1 MKKIILFS
9 TISVLLSACGGS
21 SSRDNNFANG
31 QNPVVNSVKL
41 STGQTIQLRGTG
53 VITSVDPN
61 TTVNAST
68 GSSLNNNIQGSTYAG
83 GYASDTSYAFVETN
97 RAGYT
102 SMPQFSGNVSDV
114 PTTGTAIYA
123 GEIYTLKHLQSGD
136 GSNSV
141 VRQVND
147 GVAVGSARFDVD
159 FASKTLSG
167 DGLVNYAHK
176 LEEIT
181 INDPSGATQEV
192 SRPSDI
198 PGGQPTITRE
208 PVKITVQ
215 NHTYSHA
222 EYKLDNVSFND
233 LKNGTAKSDIKLL
246 QHTRIVNPNAGVITS
261 SLEPVKDSLGSNIV
275 YTGKAKGNFYGVN
288 AKDLAGSIIVDQ
300 KEGIEHNAAF
310 HTRKQ

>member
-61 TTVNAST
+61 TTLNPGT
-68 GSSLNNNIQGSTYAG
+68 GTILNNNIQGNTYAG
-83 GYASDTSYAFVETN
+83 GYASDASYAFVETN

-114 PTTGTAIYA
+114 PTTGTAVYA
-123 GEIYTLKHLQSGD
+123 GELYTLKHLH
-136 GSNSV
+136 SNGNSI

-159 FASKTLSG
+159 FASKTVSG
-167 DGLVNYAHK
+167 GGSVNYAHE

-181 INDPSGATQEV
+181 MNDPNATVTNSNSSSSNNTTTTTSTTEAA
-192 SRPSDI
+192 
-198 PGGQPTITRE
+198 
-208 PVKITVQ
+208 KITIST
-215 NHTYSHA
+215 HTYSHA
-222 EYKLDNVSFND
+222 DYKLDNVSFND
-233 LKNGTAKSDIKLL
+233 LKNGTAKADIKLL
-246 QHTRIVNPNAGVITS
+246 EHIREVNPNTGVTTTPLIPIGV
-261 SLEPVKDSLGSNIV
+261 E
-275 YTGKAKGNFYGVN
+275 YTGTVSGNFYGAN
-288 AKDLAGSIIVDQ
+288 AKDLAGSIVVDQ
-300 KEGIEHNAAF
+300 REGSDYNAAF

>member
-159 FASKTLSG
+159 FASKTISG
-167 DGLVNYAHK
+167 GGVVNYAHELK
-176 LEEIT
+176 EVKEVDKDNPKETKDENGNTVKTFEEIT
-181 INDPSGATQEV
+181 TSTNTHSYVRYTFDDVG
-192 SRPSDI
+192 
-198 PGGQPTITRE
+198 
-208 PVKITVQ
+208 
-215 NHTYSHA
+215 
-222 EYKLDNVSFND
+222 FND
-233 LKNGTAKSDIKLL
+233 LKNGTGKVNILTYDEKKTTKNGLVVSD
-246 QHTRIVNPNAGVITS
+246 PNDTS
-261 SLEPVKDSLGSNIV
+261 NSNGFFNIED
-275 YTGKAKGNFYGVN
+275 YTGTVSGNFYGAN
-288 AKDLAGSIIVDQ
+288 AKELVGSIKADSLNATQ
-300 KEGIEHNAAF
+300 HNAAF

>member
-159 FASKTLSG
+159 FASKTISG
-167 DGLVNYAHK
+167 GGVVNYAHELK
-176 LEEIT
+176 EVKEVDKDNPKETKDENGNTVKTFEEVTTSTNIHSYALYT
-181 INDPSGATQEV
+181 LND
-192 SRPSDI
+192 
-198 PGGQPTITRE
+198 
-208 PVKITVQ
+208 
-215 NHTYSHA
+215 
-222 EYKLDNVSFND
+222 VSFND
-233 LKNGTAKSDIKLL
+233 LKNGTGKVNILTYDEKKTTKNGLVVSD
-246 QHTRIVNPNAGVITS
+246 PNN
-261 SLEPVKDSLGSNIV
+261 SNNSNTTDNNEKY
-275 YTGKAKGNFYGVN
+275 YTGTVSGNFYGAN
-288 AKDLAGSIIVDQ
+288 AKELVGSVKADSLNAT
-300 KEGIEHNAAF
+300 EHNAVF